1 MHRPFRV
8 AILGTGFIGPVH
20 IEALRRAGQQVV
32 GILGSTPEKSR
43 QAAERHGIP
52 RGYASLD
59 EVLRD
64 GEVDS
69 VHITTPNRFHFEQAA
84 ACLRAGKHVMC
95 EKPLAT
101 TSSESAEL
109 VKIAADSGRAA
120 GVAYNI
126 RFYPLCHE
134 AAARVSRGDYGNLLT
149 VQGSYVQDWL
159 LKATDFNWR
168 VLADEG
174 GELRALADIGTHWLD
189 LVQFITGQTIVAVLA
204 DLHTV
209 HPVRFRPP
217 QGSIETFSGK
227 GVASAG
233 VAENSGVAGVGV
245 AGGRAANPGEGASIA
260 VGGSADHSHREIQS
274 VPITTDDGGAVLLR
288 FASGARGVLWVSQTT
303 AGRKNCVRFEI
314 GCTSGALAWN
324 SESPNEL
331 WIGHR
336 DGPNE
341 QLIRDPALL
350 APAARDIANY
360 PGGHNEGFPDTF
372 KQLFR
377 TFYGSIAA
385 EEVGRG
391 FPDPHVGRGFP
402 DPHVGRGF
410 PDPHVGRGSPDP
422 APVSA
427 RSGDLRRTSD
437 PAPVSA
443 RSGDLRRTSDSTP
456 VSARSGD
463 LRRTSDPAPYPT
475 FAAGHREILLCEA
488 ILASHREQ
496 RWVEVAT

>member
-1 MHRPFRV
+1 MSRSYRV
-8 AILGTGFIGPVH
+8 ALLGTGFIGPVH

-32 GILGSTPEKSR
+32 GILGSTVEKSR

-52 RGYASLD
+52 KAYASLD
-59 EVLRD
+59 AVVRD
-64 GEVDS
+64 GEVDA
-69 VHITTPNRFHFEQAA
+69 VHITTPNRFHFEQAS

-101 TSSESAEL
+101 NSRESAEL
-109 VKIAADSGRAA
+109 VKIAADCGRAA

-159 LKATDFNWR
+159 LKPTDFNWR

-227 GVASAG
+227 GVPS
-233 VAENSGVAGVGV
+233 EGVAGAGV
-245 AGGRAANPGEGASIA
+245 AGGRAANLGEPVS
-260 VGGSADHSHREIQS
+260 
-274 VPITTDDGGAVLLR
+274 ITTDDGGAVLLR
-288 FASGARGVLWVSQTT
+288 FASGSRGVLWVSQTT

-350 APAARDIANY
+350 APAAREIANY

-385 EEVGRG
+385 GE
-391 FPDPHVGRGFP
+391 
-402 DPHVGRGF
+402 
-410 PDPHVGRGSPDP
+410 VGRGSPDP
-422 APVSA
+422 APF
-427 RSGDLRRTSD
+427 
-437 PAPVSA
+437 
-443 RSGDLRRTSDSTP
+443 
-456 VSARSGD
+456 
-463 LRRTSDPAPYPT
+463 PT
-475 FAAGHREILLCEA
+475 FADGHREILLCEA

-496 RWVEVAT
+496 KWVDVETLK